1 VPRRVVKEF
10 AIRFGAT
17 EKEQISVEGESR
29 RDRQRAA
36 TVAEIKAAARKLLVD
51 GGASA
56 VGLRAVAREL
66 GLSAPALYRYFASHE
81 DLISSVIAD
90 LYDELTAY
98 LVELRDGDPAADLG
112 DQLFLIAGGLRDWAL
127 AHPAEFGL
135 LFGAPVPNPLDP
147 GHELTA
153 GHQAAMR
160 FGAVFKDLVA
170 KVWHQQP
177 FPIPPDEVL
186 GPVLISELEPRSEF
200 FDGMPVG
207 AIYLALTFWTRLY
220 GLICMEVFG
229 QLHWALD
236 DAGAYFEAQL
246 REIGEALGL
255 DCPPI
260 DA

>member
-1 VPRRVVKEF
+1 MEV
-10 AIRFGAT
+10 
-17 EKEQISVEGESR
+17 SSR

-36 TVAEIKAAARKLLVD
+36 TVAEIKAAARKLLV
-51 GGASA
+51 GGGLSA

-66 GLSAPALYRYFASHE
+66 GLSAPALYRYFGSHE
-81 DLISSVIAD
+81 DLISALIAD

-98 LVELRDGDPAADLG
+98 LIQLRDSDPAADLG
-112 DQLFLIAGGLRDWAL
+112 DQLFGIAGGLRDWAL

-135 LFGAPVPNPLDP
+135 LFGAPVPDPLDP

-160 FGAVFKDLVA
+160 FGAVFVELVT

-177 FPIPPDEVL
+177 FPSPPEELL
-186 GPVLISELEPRSEF
+186 GTELLGQLEQKAEF
-200 FDGMPVG
+200 FDGMPPG
-207 AIYLALTFWTRLY
+207 AVYLALTYWTRLY

-236 DAGAYFEAQL
+236 DASAYFAAQL
-246 REIGEALGL
+246 REIGEGLGL
-255 DCPPI
+255 DCPPV
-260 DA
+260 DDDSGSA

>member
-1 VPRRVVKEF
+1 M
-10 AIRFGAT
+10 
-17 EKEQISVEGESR
+17 SVETR

-36 TVAEIKAAARKLLVD
+36 TVIEIKAAARKLLVA

-81 DLISSVIAD
+81 DLISAVIAD

-98 LVELRDGDPAADLG
+98 LIAQRDTSGDLG
-112 DQLFLIAGGLRDWAL
+112 EQLFLVAGGLRTWAL
-127 AHPAEFGL
+127 EHPAEFGL
-135 LFGAPVPNPLDP
+135 LFGAPVPNPGADD
-147 GHELTA
+147 HELTPS
-153 GHQAAMR
+153 HQAAMR

-170 KVWHQQP
+170 KVYRQQP
-177 FPIPPDEVL
+177 FPSPPEELL
-186 GPVLISELEPRSEF
+186 GPELVEQLCQKSEF
-200 FDGMPVG
+200 FDGMPPG
-207 AIYLALTFWTRLY
+207 AVYLSLTYWTRLY

-255 DCPPI
+255 DCPP
-260 DA
+260 AE